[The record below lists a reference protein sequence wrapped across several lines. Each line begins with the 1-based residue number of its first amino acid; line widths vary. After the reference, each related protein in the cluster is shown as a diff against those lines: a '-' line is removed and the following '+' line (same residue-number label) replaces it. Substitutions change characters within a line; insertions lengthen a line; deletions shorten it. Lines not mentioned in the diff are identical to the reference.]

1 MIAIQQELNP
11 AYHDP
16 IHLRENII
24 RTCRNHSALIND
36 LNNASLNV
44 LDLINSLHT
53 SVMNYEAIRK
63 SNQQIDYLQQSN
75 QKSDNQYFIDRQYR
89 RDEEFSYDRRD
100 DYRRDEFR
108 DRSNDRFQS
117 NRRLKRCF
125 VCNKLE
131 C

>member
-1 MIAIQQELNP
+1 MIAIQQELNS
-11 AYHDP
+11 AYHGP

-24 RTCRNHSALIND
+24 RTCRSHFALTNE

-44 LDLINSLHT
+44 PDLINSLHT
-53 SVMNYEAIRK
+53 SVMNYEAVQK
-63 SNQQIDYLQQSN
+63 SSNQQIDYLQQS
-75 QKSDNQYFIDRQYR
+75 KSDNQYFTDRQYR
-89 RDEEFSYDRRD
+89 RSGPSYDRRG
-100 DYRRDEFR
+100 DYRRDGFR

-125 VCNKLE
+125 VCDKPE

>member
-24 RTCRNHSALIND
+24 RTCRSHSALTNG

-53 SVMNYEAIRK
+53 SVMNYQAIQK
-63 SNQQIDYLQQSN
+63 SSNQQIDYLQQS
-75 QKSDNQYFIDRQYR
+75 KSDNQYFIDRQYR
-89 RDEEFSYDRRD
+89 RDEPPYDRRI
-100 DYRRDEFR
+100 DYHRGEDGFR
-108 DRSNDRFQS
+108 DRSHGRFQS

-125 VCNKLE
+125 VCDKPE